1 MIQTFNKIGSRITAA
16 RCDLEAGPKMRIA
29 NRELAAVGG
38 VVHRDDA
45 ARYRFAAVVGMQS
58 ESKPNAGRDRV
69 TAAPVRR
76 RRSQIVC
83 DETRWRYHRPA
94 NGQRGSALGRSRAEL
109 DRPKS

>member
-58 ESKPNAGRDRV
+58 ESKPNAGRDAGHSR
-69 TAAPVRR
+69 TCAPSPIANSLRRNPLALSSASQRAARISA
-76 RRSQIVC
+76 RSLSC
-83 DETRWRYHRPA
+83 GA
-94 NGQRGSALGRSRAEL
+94 
-109 DRPKS
+109 